1 MQANRMGSSITGL
14 TTGYNACQ
22 AKHASKKK
30 LAIHAKSCWN
40 LGKCSKLHGITSYR
54 TAQTSKSHPASQC
67 SLFIIHTP
75 VSITMSA
82 TYAALC
88 GLLLLLASS
97 VHADSVVAVSGSK
110 HFDQVLSE
118 NDFVVAEFYAPW
130 YETLY
135 RRPTQQITAAAD
147 LTA

>member
-1 MQANRMGSSITGL
+1 MLEPRQVL
-14 TTGYNACQ
+14 E
-22 AKHASKKK
+22 ASR
-30 LAIHAKSCWN
+30 HHQVSEC
-40 LGKCSKLHGITSYR
+40 CTD
-54 TAQTSKSHPASQC
+54 SKSSRQQVFV
-67 SLFIIHTP
+67 LIIYTP
-75 VSITMSA
+75 VSITMST

-110 HFDQVLSE
+110 HFDKVLSE

-130 YETLY
+130 YDTLY

-147 LTA
+147 LTVQLHAGVGTVND